1 MLRFIKGLV
10 VFQVVGNIAI
20 FCANL
25 LARSTN
31 PPQRPSWANG
41 APNAREVSPTLWRSG
56 SPTTA
61 AYAALALEGASTVV
75 DLRAE
80 GGHRPEPG
88 SDLAYVHLPTRDG
101 QPPNAA
107 GIEQLGEILRGA
119 AGPVLVHCAAGV
131 GRTGSAVAARRILD
145 DAASPATAL
154 WELLA
159 VGPPSLEQI
168 AFVLGL
174 RSGTKPPIVVV
185 VASRLLDAPRLV
197 WSNLRDRWNQGG

>member
-1 MLRFIKGLV
+1 MQFSAHICWP
-10 VFQVVGNIAI
+10 A
-20 FCANL
+20 
-25 LARSTN
+25 ARTHRSD
-31 PPQRPSWANG
+31 RPWANG

-119 AGPVLVHCAAGV
+119 AS
-131 GRTGSAVAARRILD
+131 GSFGSR
-145 DAASPATAL
+145 SPST
-154 WELLA
+154 
-159 VGPPSLEQI
+159 
-168 AFVLGL
+168 
-174 RSGTKPPIVVV
+174 IV
-185 VASRLLDAPRLV
+185 
-197 WSNLRDRWNQGG
+197 